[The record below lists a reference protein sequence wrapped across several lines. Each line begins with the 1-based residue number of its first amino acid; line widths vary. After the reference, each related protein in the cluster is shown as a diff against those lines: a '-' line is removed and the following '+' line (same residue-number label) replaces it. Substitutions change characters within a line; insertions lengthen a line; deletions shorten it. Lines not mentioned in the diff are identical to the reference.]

1 VKNYNLLGSNLHIFK
16 LLKEIKMTSKQKSNR
31 RVFLMS
37 SASVA
42 LTFGV
47 ASQLQAQSMVVESDP
62 QATALGYKSDASKVD
77 KAKQPK
83 YSAGSACANCAL
95 FQGGAGAAS
104 GGCPIFAGK
113 QVSSKGWCSAY
124 AKKG

>member
-1 VKNYNLLGSNLHIFK
+1 MSHIFR
-16 LLKEIKMTSKQKSNR
+16 LLEEINMTTKQKSNR

-42 LTFGV
+42 LTFGA

-83 YSAGSACANCAL
+83 YSAGSACGNCAL
-95 FQGGAGAAS
+95 FQGGAGASA

-124 AKKG
+124 SKKA